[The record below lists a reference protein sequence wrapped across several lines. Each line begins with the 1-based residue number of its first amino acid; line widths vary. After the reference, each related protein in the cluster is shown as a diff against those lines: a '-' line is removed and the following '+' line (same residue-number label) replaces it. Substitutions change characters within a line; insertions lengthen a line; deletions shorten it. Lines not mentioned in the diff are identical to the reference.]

1 MPVAASA
8 VGEFGPLSFWPSLPG
23 RRAAE
28 RPTHGP
34 SRRGGAVASASA
46 LTARAHKRISR
57 DTPPRRG
64 PRRSGRRHAGHTPSA
79 PRVQRAGPACGHPP
93 RAGTRRARSRC
104 WARGRRR
111 AHSIKRLQISRRA
124 SRDSRS
130 TTSSLGPRP
139 DSGAGDTVVGHRR
152 LARRFALCARGGT
165 AVGGRLGR
173 TGCYR
178 GQRPRARRRFG
189 GPSGALAV
197 SGRTVAVL
205 GSGVDIVYPP
215 EHAALAAAITTDG
228 ARVRELVT
236 GTPPRAE
243 HFPAR
248 NRIISGLSLAILVI
262 EASERSGSLITFRCG
277 LEQGREVMAVPGRIL
292 AGRNRGAHAL
302 LRDGAK
308 VVESVDDILEEIRLM
323 TGSPVR
329 CGTSPN
335 STSDDPLLAQMMTG
349 ESHDLA
355 ALVALCG
362 FDGATLLPR
371 LLGLELKGLVV
382 RAGGGRFVRSSG
394 RW

>member
-1 MPVAASA
+1 MDLRDAVA
-8 VGEFGPLSFWPSLPG
+8 LSLLPRLS
-23 RRAAE
+23 RRALTNE
-28 RPTHGP
+28 FRETL
-34 SRRGGAVASASA
+34 RRDEAPAGQADVTLDTLHQRLGCNEPG
-46 LTARAHKRISR
+46 LRAAI
-57 DTPPRRG
+57 
-64 PRRSGRRHAGHTPSA
+64 
-79 PRVQRAGPACGHPP
+79 
-93 RAGTRRARSRC
+93 RRARGLAERALGLGRVVGVEPIPLNDSRYPDALVAIPDPPPVL
-104 WARGRRR
+104 WVRGQIAALATPSLAIVGSRAGSPYALEVARRLGADLAERGVTVVSGLARGVDSA
-111 AHSIKRLQISRRA
+111 AHR
-124 SRDSRS
+124 
-130 TTSSLGPRP
+130 
-139 DSGAGDTVVGHRR
+139 
-152 LARRFALCARGGT
+152 
-165 AVGGRLGR
+165 
-173 TGCYR
+173 
-178 GQRPRARRRFG
+178 
-189 GPSGALAV
+189 
-197 SGRTVAVL
+197 
-205 GSGVDIVYPP
+205 
-215 EHAALAAAITTDG
+215 AALAAAITTDG

-277 LEQGREVMAVPGRIL
+277 LEQGREVMAVPGSIL

>member
-1 MPVAASA
+1 M
-8 VGEFGPLSFWPSLPG
+8 
-23 RRAAE
+23 
-28 RPTHGP
+28 
-34 SRRGGAVASASA
+34 
-46 LTARAHKRISR
+46 
-57 DTPPRRG
+57 
-64 PRRSGRRHAGHTPSA
+64 
-79 PRVQRAGPACGHPP
+79 
-93 RAGTRRARSRC
+93 
-104 WARGRRR
+104 
-111 AHSIKRLQISRRA
+111 
-124 SRDSRS
+124 
-130 TTSSLGPRP
+130 
-139 DSGAGDTVVGHRR
+139 
-152 LARRFALCARGGT
+152 
-165 AVGGRLGR
+165 
-173 TGCYR
+173 
-178 GQRPRARRRFG
+178 
-189 GPSGALAV
+189 
-197 SGRTVAVL
+197 
-205 GSGVDIVYPP
+205 YPP

-228 ARVRELVT
+228 ARVNELVP